1 MKIIRTRIA
10 IHHNQ
15 RRILLIFN
23 FDYDLIQQRKEV
35 AGGFESGGSL

>member
-1 MKIIRTRIA
+1 MKIIRTRVTT
-10 IHHNQ
+10 HNNKK
-15 RRILLIFN
+15 RVLLI